1 MMSQKRIKSSSCL
14 IVNKVSFS
22 FIKPTVLFSIS
33 SCVKLVA
40 WALDI
45 YLKIAKLSGLL
56 LRSLTCGIASSISKS
71 IELLT
76 LHWNTLS
83 LGIIVWLLDT
93 SIAIEMKVNSGQK
106 RNSSLNWTELHFGF
120 LRMIKANKFWL
131 KILWN
136 LNSLSKS
143 QALLHISSNIQT
155 FYVTKL
161 YQNDPHFLIT
171 TIDHNY

>member
-1 MMSQKRIKSSSCL
+1 MSQKRIKSSSCL

-131 KILWN
+131 KILWK
-136 LNSLSKS
+136 SKYF
-143 QALLHISSNIQT
+143 AKKPSSATNFFQYT
-155 FYVTKL
+155 NFWC
-161 YQNDPHFLIT
+161 N
-171 TIDHNY
+171 